1 MIRIAVYWTLLLIVL
16 LATFRRGDRET
27 RAAAVICLVATILTV
42 VLIRP
47 YAMGF
52 RQVESWVALVD
63 IGVLIAFVIIAIRSS
78 RFWPLWVSGLQL
90 TTVLAHALRLLQPEL
105 VDLAYAAAMRFW
117 SYPILL
123 ILVAAAWR
131 TQRYRA
137 LLPASP

>member
-1 MIRIAVYWTLLLIVL
+1 MIRIAVYWALLLIVL
-16 LATFRRGDRET
+16 LAAFRRGDRET
-27 RAAAVICLVATILTV
+27 RVAALICLVATILSV

-52 RQVESWVALVD
+52 RQVETWVAMVD
-63 IGVLIAFVIIAIRSS
+63 IGVLLAFVAIAMRSM

-90 TTVLAHALRLLQPEL
+90 TTVLAHGLRLMQPNL

-123 ILVAAAWR
+123 ILAIAAWR
-131 TQRYRA
+131 TQRYRS
-137 LLPASP
+137 LEPARR